1 MTSPILYWI
10 RRDLRLSDNSALSFA
25 SQTGRPVVPVFILDE
40 AGEALGAAPKWRLE
54 QGLKALAAS
63 YGEHGVKLIL
73 RRGNVLEVLNAL
85 ID

>member
-1 MTSPILYWI
+1 M
-10 RRDLRLSDNSALSFA
+10 
-25 SQTGRPVVPVFILDE
+25 FILDE

-54 QGLKALAAS
+54 QELKALAAS

-85 ID
+85 IDETGASAVVWNRLYDPKSQERIAMSKPR